1 MGAADVPD
9 LFVRGQ
15 QASDTRLHDLV
26 KKKFPVGLMVE
37 KQRQIVQLLA
47 DEMCDPNGR
56 IAEGVT
62 PLHLAVEVSKCL
74 YEPVNQIM
82 E

>member
-9 LFVRGQ
+9 LFVRSQ
-15 QASDTRLHDLV
+15 QVNDTRLHDLV
-26 KKKFPVGLMVE
+26 KKKFPDGLMVE
-37 KQRQIVQLLA
+37 KQRQIVHLLA

-62 PLHLAVEVSKCL
+62 PLHLTVEVRKYLCES
-74 YEPVNQIM
+74 VNQIT

>member
-9 LFVRGQ
+9 LFVRSQ
-15 QASDTRLHDLV
+15 QVNDTRLHDLV
-26 KKKFPVGLMVE
+26 KKKFPDGLMVE

-47 DEMCDPNGR
+47 DKMCDPNGR

-62 PLHLAVEVSKCL
+62 PLHLAVEVRKYLC
-74 YEPVNQIM
+74 EPVN
-82 E
+82 

>member
-9 LFVRGQ
+9 LFVRSQ
-15 QASDTRLHDLV
+15 QVNDTRLHDLV
-26 KKKFPVGLMVE
+26 KKKFPDGLMVE
-37 KQRQIVQLLA
+37 KQRQIVQMLA

-62 PLHLAVEVSKCL
+62 PLHLAVEVKKYLCELIS
-74 YEPVNQIM
+74 QIT

>member
-1 MGAADVPD
+1 MGAADVPH
-9 LFVRGQ
+9 LFVRSQ
-15 QASDTRLHDLV
+15 LVNDTRLHDLV
-26 KKKFPVGLMVE
+26 KKKFPDGLMVG

-62 PLHLAVEVSKCL
+62 PLHLAVEVRKYLC
-74 YEPVNQIM
+74 EPVNQIT